1 MQKTFSCLDK
11 PSKEIELELPNWL
24 KENKGEDRLFVE
36 VGRDKNKKDLVLKEV
51 EKLGLKSIEWHYNPG
66 LIIVVFE

>member
-1 MQKTFSCLDK
+1 MQKTFSCLTK
-11 PSKEIELELPNWL
+11 PSKQIESELPSWL
-24 KENKGEDRLFVE
+24 KENKGMDSLFVE